1 MSLKTLFSLGASL
14 SASLA
19 LLVAACLPVQAA
31 ERAGPPLTIVVPF
44 AAGGPTDALG
54 RALAAAMADSLD
66 RKVVVRNVDG
76 AGGTVGAER
85 VAKAGPDGNT
95 LLLSNIG
102 HATSM
107 WLYTAL
113 RYHPVDDFAPIGM
126 VAEVPMT
133 LVAKP
138 GLKAA
143 TVEEFKALVRTE
155 GNRLSIAN
163 AGVGSASYLCGLL
176 LMDMLKTELTSV
188 PYRGTK
194 PAVMDVMNGHVDL
207 LCDQTTHTLPLIRS
221 DRLKVLGVSAK
232 ARTAELP
239 QVPTLDEAG
248 LAGFDLT
255 VWHGLYAPKG
265 TPPETVAALVAGL
278 REALESPSLTAT
290 FASRGARPAS
300 PGDAQPDALQ
310 AQLASEVQ
318 RWGEIL
324 RKAAVYV
331 E

>member
-1 MSLKTLFSLGASL
+1 MSLKALASLGGP
-14 SASLA
+14 LA
-19 LLVAACLPVQAA
+19 LLLMVCLPVHAT
-31 ERAGPPLTIVVPF
+31 ERAGLPLTIVVPF

-54 RALAAAMADSLD
+54 RALAVAMADSLG

-85 VAKAGPDGNT
+85 VATAAPDGNT

-102 HATSM
+102 HATSV

-133 LVAKP
+133 LVARP

-143 TVEEFKALVRTE
+143 TVEEFKALARTE

-207 LCDQTTHTLPLIRS
+207 LCDQATHAMPLIEAG
-221 DRLKVLGVSAK
+221 RLKVLGVSAK
-232 ARTAELP
+232 ARIPELP

-265 TPPETVAALVAGL
+265 TPPDTVTAFVAGL
-278 REALESPSLTAT
+278 REALASQGLTAA
-290 FASRGARPAS
+290 FASRGARPAM
-300 PGDAQPDALQ
+300 PRDAQPDALQ
-310 AQLASEVQ
+310 ARLASEVQ
-318 RWGEIL
+318 RWGAIL
-324 RKAAVYV
+324 RKMAVYV